1 MFIGAHIMK
10 RRGYV
15 LSVVWGCVASGVR
28 FPRFKLEL
36 QLHDLEKVIC
46 PFCASVFSFVNPE
59 ENDLPHRAVVKI
71 TYNMLSKQMANVTSN
86 YLNSYFKYSIFQ
98 NGC

>member
-1 MFIGAHIMK
+1 MDGPELPEGCHPAEFIARKPFVFIGAHIMK

-71 TYNMLSKQMANVTSN
+71 TYNMLSK
-86 YLNSYFKYSIFQ
+86 
-98 NGC
+98 